1 MHTATYSPL
10 EIMRYTFIK
19 CIRVLVR
26 RLFMIQQTHTAGGPQ
41 QHTIWQD
48 GQVPEPC
55 VIVIFGAT
63 GDLTQRKLLPTLAH
77 LMHDHPLPESFK
89 IVGFA
94 RRLMNDDQWRKMA
107 LDSVNKYLPPDD
119 KLDSDAQKVFAR
131 NLYYCQSDFND
142 REGYYKLADLLERLD
157 NEQGTGG
164 NRVFYLATPPT
175 TDSEIIYQLGGA
187 GLARPSHINGDE
199 DSWTRIVIEKPF
211 GRELASAQKLNRELA
226 RVFRENQIYRIDHYM
241 GKETVQNILAFR
253 FANGIF
259 EPLWNQ
265 KFIDHVQILVAE
277 SLGIESR
284 AEYYEESGAIRDMVQ
299 NHIMQV
305 LCLTAMEPCVAY
317 DADAIRDEKVK
328 VMRAIPLFTPE
339 DVKQRTV
346 RGQYKASI
354 IDGQPVPGYKEEKGV
369 APNSTTETFVALKL
383 FIENW
388 RWADVPIYI
397 RTGKRLPARSSEVTI
412 QFKRVPHKLY
422 KPSETKGVVPNRLT
436 MHIQP
441 HEGISL
447 KIGAKIPGAARQL
460 SSVDMGF
467 VYSQAFGIELPEAY
481 ERLIADCMLGDSTLF
496 IRRDEVE
503 ASWRIIDSITSV
515 WKQVPDNTIYPYA
528 AGEWGPKQAT
538 E

>member
-1 MHTATYSPL
+1 MTQENHL
-10 EIMRYTFIK
+10 K
-19 CIRVLVR
+19 
-26 RLFMIQQTHTAGGPQ
+26 
-41 QHTIWQD
+41 QHSIWQN
-48 GQVPEPC
+48 GHTPEPC
-55 VIVIFGAT
+55 AVVIFGAT
-63 GDLTQRKLLPTLAH
+63 GDLTQRKILPTLAH
-77 LMHDHPLPESFK
+77 LWHDHPLPQSFCIVAFARRPMSDEQWRAMALESINK
-89 IVGFA
+89 YVPEDDRLDSATQQAFA
-94 RRLMNDDQWRKMA
+94 RRL
-107 LDSVNKYLPPDD
+107 
-119 KLDSDAQKVFAR
+119 F
-131 NLYYCQSDFND
+131 YCQSNFDD
-142 REGYYKLADLLERLD
+142 REGYTKLADLLEKLD
-157 NEQGTGG
+157 NEQGTAG
-164 NRVFYLATPPT
+164 NRIFYLATPPEL
-175 TDSEIIYQLGGA
+175 DPEVIYHLGGS
-187 GLARPSHINGDE
+187 GLSHPPQHDYNGE
-199 DSWTRIVIEKPF
+199 DTWTRIIIEKPF
-211 GRELASAQKLNRELA
+211 GHDLASAQKLNRDLA

-241 GKETVQNILAFR
+241 GKETVQNILALR
-253 FANGIF
+253 FSNGIF

-265 KFIDHVQILVAE
+265 KYIDHVQIVVAE
-277 SLGIESR
+277 SLGIGTR
-284 AEYYEESGAIRDMVQ
+284 AEYYDQEGAIRDMVQ

-305 LCLTAMEPCVAY
+305 LCLTTMEPPVEFE
-317 DADAIRDEKVK
+317 ADAIRDEKVK
-328 VMRAIPLFTPE
+328 VLRAINPLMRE
-339 DVKQRTV
+339 EVIQRTV
-346 RGQYKASI
+346 RGQYVAGT
-354 IDGQPVPGYKEEKGV
+354 IDGEMVVGYKQEQGV
-369 APNSTTETFVALKL
+369 SANSTAETFVALKL

-538 E
+538 ELIEKDGREWDNPNA